1 VTDQPT
7 SQLERVLADNG
18 RYVAGIV
25 GTPLPQA
32 PARKLAV
39 LTCMDARLAV
49 QEMLGLRAGDASVI
63 RNAGGLATDDAIRSI
78 VVSQQLLG
86 TEEILVVGHTGCGM
100 LRFTDEGL
108 RGDLTRR
115 TGRESDLRFHA
126 FEDLDANVKAQ
137 VERIRAHPWTKDVP
151 VHGLIADVETGRVRQ
166 VA

>member
-1 VTDQPT
+1 
-7 SQLERVLADNG
+7 
-18 RYVAGIV
+18 
-25 GTPLPQA
+25 
-32 PARKLAV
+32 
-39 LTCMDARLAV
+39 
-49 QEMLGLRAGDASVI
+49 
-63 RNAGGLATDDAIRSI
+63 

-137 VERIRAHPWTKDVP
+137 VERIRTHPWTKDVP